1 MKPTFLSIL
10 LLASCGLFGQSK
22 FEKNLATS
30 REYVHKIRSLDSE
43 EFADLAFL
51 KEETGEKRIVW
62 LGENDHRIR
71 ENNVLK
77 LRLIKFLHQ
86 EMGYDVVLFESGAGN
101 VGISNLA
108 QSQLNPFEFLYT
120 SLLGAWRTK
129 ENCALMEYFKLQELE
144 LAGMDPNFKARYLP
158 KRAFDY
164 ILRPN
169 PEMAEQY
176 YLLDSINSYLKIET
190 TKLYH
195 SRAGKKTKSA
205 RARILNIRQDS
216 IKSAYEALRNNM
228 LVQDINP
235 AAGDEKAR
243 KIIRLGLNNTIADLS
258 GDLTKFRDPDS
269 FFINS
274 SARDSLMAANITYL
288 ADSVYPNEKIIVWAH
303 NGHIKKV
310 DSQQEK
316 PHHSFKTM
324 HEYLPERLKRE
335 SFVIGLYADSKQA
348 AARYSVI
355 NIGRKLAIG
364 SFYLNTRAYAGSD
377 YLDIRDFWTYSSCR
391 RCGIGAQ
398 SLAESYDALIF
409 IPDAQRSV
417 LLNIDPYK
425 Q

>member
-1 MKPTFLSIL
+1 M
-10 LLASCGLFGQSK
+10 
-22 FEKNLATS
+22 
-30 REYVHKIRSLDSE
+30 HKIRSLDSE

-51 KEETGEKRIVW
+51 KEETAGKRIVW

-71 ENNVLK
+71 ENNILK
-77 LRLIKFLHQ
+77 IRLIKFLY
-86 EMGYDVVLFESGAGN
+86 EKMGFNIVLFESGAGN
-101 VGISNLA
+101 VGISNLS

-129 ENCALMEYFKLQELE
+129 ENCVLMEYIKAQELE

-164 ILRPN
+164 ILLPN

-205 RARILNIRQDS
+205 RAKILNIRQDS
-216 IKSAYEALRNNM
+216 LKSAYEALRNKM

-235 AAGDEKAR
+235 AAGGEKAW
-243 KIIRLGLNNTIADLS
+243 KIIRLGLNNNLADLS
-258 GDLTKFRDPDS
+258 GDLTKFRNPDS

-303 NGHIKKV
+303 NWHIKKV
-310 DSQQEK
+310 ETQREK
-316 PHHSFKTM
+316 PHHSFKTI
-324 HEYLPERLKRE
+324 HEYLPEMLKRE
-335 SFVIGLYADSKQA
+335 SFVIGLYADLNQA
-348 AARYSVI
+348 SARYSVI
-355 NIGRKLAIG
+355 HMGRKLAIG

-377 YLDIRDFWTYSSCR
+377 CLDVNNFWTYKSCR

-409 IPDAQRSV
+409 IPDAERSK
-417 LLNIDPYK
+417 LLNYDPYK
-425 Q
+425 KQ